1 MIPGIKKVLYITVY
15 SVFCFVQTGSS
26 QLYPETNSIISNEL
40 YQLAGSGDTL
50 WVLSS
55 KGVNYHLNIADS
67 TMDWKGFRDLKG
79 WFIAYGYGHTL
90 IRLMENDEVYYKTG
104 IPDRLWLFSMTTPKQ
119 PKYIELPFDTDNLN
133 AEAYFQASDALFF
146 QNSFWLSCMNG
157 GLVKYNI
164 ANGNK
169 SIFFPGI
176 DSTGFN
182 EQEFVKAFLADSSGF
197 YSDSTFV
204 FNVVQKDS
212 SLLWVACKTALWT
225 FDTKD
230 TTWEKINDSLEGN
243 RHIHKYLDININK
256 KNDTTYIYTILSE
269 LNGSDTVTSFYK
281 YNTLSKKWIRSA
293 SKESLNVDIVFG
305 KEEYVYMIDY
315 QDDNI
320 KLFNDTTEQLDL
332 AQPYLNIEIFEN
344 RIDKANVD
352 ILNFSKTDIHYS
364 INGSDTIF
372 AIATDQGLFYSTN
385 EHYDERNN
393 IPFKYIGRSV
403 PLKSG
408 LKQIYAVPGI
418 INDTHREA
426 VFAYNLSKEDR
437 VTIDIFDYNMDHVI
451 RIIDNE
457 LRQSG
462 QNRISGRS
470 TIPSV
475 DRWDGLKNGRAVAPG
490 VYYFRIKPKKGN
502 AKFGKIIV
510 ARN

>member
-1 MIPGIKKVLYITVY
+1 MTHGNKRDFFKILISTLFFAQLVN
-15 SVFCFVQTGSS
+15 S
-26 QLYPETNSIISNEL
+26 QLYPEINTIISNEL
-40 YQLAGSGDTL
+40 YQLTGSGDTL

-67 TMDWKGFRDLKG
+67 TMDWKGFKDLKG
-79 WFIAYGYGHTL
+79 WFITYGSGYTL
-90 IRLMENDEVYYKTG
+90 VRIMENGESFYKTG
-104 IPDRLWLFSMTTPKQ
+104 IPDRMWLFSITAPKH

-133 AEAYFQASDALFF
+133 TEAYFQASNALFF
-146 QNSFWLSCMNG
+146 QKSFWLSCMNG

-164 ANGNK
+164 ANGNR

-176 DSTGFN
+176 QSIGFN
-182 EQEFVKAFLADSSGF
+182 EQEFVKAFPADSSNL

-204 FNVVQKDS
+204 FDIIKDS
-212 SLLWVACKTALWT
+212 SFLWIACKTALWT
-225 FDTKD
+225 FNPKD
-230 TTWEKINDSLEGN
+230 TTWEKIDDSLLRN
-243 RHIHKYLDININK
+243 RHEYINIKIHK
-256 KNDTTYIYTILSE
+256 KNDTTYIYASLSE
-269 LNGSDTVTSFYK
+269 LIGNKTIKSLFK
-281 YNTLSKKWIRSA
+281 YNTLSKKWIRST
-293 SKESLNVDIVFG
+293 SKDSLNIDIVFG
-305 KEEYVYMIDY
+305 KEDYAYMIDY
-315 QDDNI
+315 QADNV
-320 KLFNDTTEQLDL
+320 KLFNDTTETIDL
-332 AQPYLNIEIFEN
+332 TQPYLDFETFEN

-352 ILNFSKTDIHYS
+352 ILNFSKTDIHYA

-372 AIATDQGLFYSTN
+372 AIATDHGLFYSIN

-403 PLKSG
+403 PLKSD
-408 LKQIYAVPGI
+408 LKRIYAVPGI
-418 INDTHREA
+418 INIKNDTPIEA
-426 VFAYNLSKEDR
+426 VFAYNLSKDDR

-457 LRQSG
+457 LRQAG
-462 QNRISGRS
+462 KHRISGRS

-475 DRWDGLKNGRAVAPG
+475 DRWDGSKNGRAVAPG